1 MKRTRVPLKVRI
13 ACREWAQKMKIPPA
27 QYPVLLEMAVKS
39 YKNLSL
45 AEREK
50 WTLKQI
56 MDQNIH
62 L

>member
-13 ACREWAQKMKIPPA
+13 ACREWAQKMEIPPA
-27 QYPVLLEMAVKS
+27 QYPTLLEMAVKS

-45 AEREK
+45 EARET
-50 WTLKQI
+50 WTLKEI
-56 MDQNIH
+56 MDQG